1 MCGLFGWLSYR
12 RNLGEAERDQGRTA
26 TRLLAHR
33 GPDSQGEWFD
43 DHVFMGH
50 RRLSIIDLSSAANQP
65 FKDPTGR
72 YILTYNGEIY
82 NYIELR
88 AELAKTGWSFQTSS
102 DTEVL
107 LAGLLTWGQAAL
119 TRFDGMFTLALHDSV
134 TGEHLIARDPLG
146 QKPLYYFL
154 TPDGAAYASELRS
167 LLCLPLHRWTIDRAN
182 FLRYLML
189 GYYSWDQSPV
199 SDVHK
204 LLPGHC
210 LRVTRDGARMERYWD
225 SFPGTEELDIT
236 ESEALSEFERLFSRS
251 CAQSMR
257 SDVPYGV
264 FLSGGIDSSLV
275 AAYCRDTNPAVRTIS
290 VAMSEADYDESGK
303 AAAVNA
309 QLGIADSHIVT
320 MSSHAVQDSLVAVL
334 TSLDEPNA
342 DPGYVNSHYLA
353 SAARQFMTVALAGD
367 GADELFAGY
376 PPFVGLGV
384 AAWMRHLP
392 APALSLARSLAQS
405 LPASD
410 GYLGLQFKA
419 LAFLQGFP
427 ASDEVRFPLWL
438 SALPRRDLDR
448 LCQGHNDKAGGGSS
462 AGLFDYVEEMLA
474 PLRNGSV
481 QQKLLYYYQK
491 TFLPEFVCLHTDRA
505 AMQSSLEVRSPFLS
519 LPLVEFANRLPDR
532 FKMKNGNLKLLLRR
546 AAAKRGLSAD
556 IVDQRKQGFTFPV
569 ARWLK
574 TTLRSHAEALVAPGS
589 GEDEL
594 LDSSVVKQYLD
605 DHMNG
610 RRNNYR
616 LLYHLIVFRAWRR
629 NYPNLN
635 FAQ

>member
-12 RNLGEAERDQGRTA
+12 RGLADAEHEQGRAA
-26 TRLLAHR
+26 TKLMAHR

-43 DHVFMGH
+43 NHVFMGH
-50 RRLSIIDLSSAANQP
+50 RRLSIIDLSTAANQP

-82 NYIELR
+82 NYLELR
-88 AELAKTGWSFQTSS
+88 TELAGAGWKFQTSS

-107 LAGLLTWGQAAL
+107 LAGLLTWGQSAL
-119 TRFDGMFTLALHDSV
+119 TRFDGMFTLALHDSL
-134 TGEHLIARDPLG
+134 TGEHLLARDPLG
-146 QKPLYYFL
+146 QKPLYYVL
-154 TPDGAAYASELRS
+154 TSDGAIYASELRS
-167 LLCLPLHRWTIDRAN
+167 LLSLPGQSWTIDRTN

-189 GYYSWDQSPV
+189 GYYAWDQTPLTG
-199 SDVHK
+199 VHK

-210 LRVTRDGARMERYWD
+210 LRVSREGCRIERYWE
-225 SFPGTEELDIT
+225 SLPGKNELDIT
-236 ESEALSEFERLFSRS
+236 ENEALGEFERLFARS

-275 AAYCRDTNPAVRTIS
+275 AAFCRESNPSVRTVS
-290 VAMSEADYDESGK
+290 VAMSEADYDESNK
-303 AAAVNA
+303 ASAVNA
-309 QLGIADSHIVT
+309 QLGIAHSQTVT
-320 MSSHAVQDSLVAVL
+320 MSDQAIQDSLGAVL
-334 TSLDEPNA
+334 ASLDEPNA
-342 DPGYVNSHYLA
+342 DPGYVNAYYLA
-353 SAARQFMTVALAGD
+353 RAARQFMTVALAGD
-367 GADELFAGY
+367 GADEFFSGY

-384 AAWMRHLP
+384 TAWMRHMP
-392 APALSLARSLAQS
+392 APALSLARSLAET

-410 GYLGLQFKA
+410 SYLGLQFKA

-427 ASDEVRFPLWL
+427 ASDAVRFPLWL
-438 SALPRRDLDR
+438 SAVPQRDLDQ
-448 LCQGHNDKAGGGSS
+448 LCRGHGASN
-462 AGLFDYVEEMLA
+462 GLFDYVEQFMA
-474 PLRNGSV
+474 PLRDGTL

-491 TFLPEFVCLHTDRA
+491 TFLPEFVCMHTDRA

-532 FKMKNGNLKLLLRR
+532 FKMKNGNLKVLLRR
-546 AAAKRGLSAD
+546 AAAKRGLSAE
-556 IVDQRKQGFTFPV
+556 IVEQRKQGFTFPV

-574 TTLRSHAEALVAPGS
+574 TTLRPHAEALLSPDGAA
-589 GEDEL
+589 DEL
-594 LDSSVVKQYLD
+594 IDPSIVRRYVD

-616 LLYHLIVFRAWRR
+616 LLYHLIVFRAWRS
-629 NYPNLN
+629 NYPGLR
-635 FAQ
+635 FA